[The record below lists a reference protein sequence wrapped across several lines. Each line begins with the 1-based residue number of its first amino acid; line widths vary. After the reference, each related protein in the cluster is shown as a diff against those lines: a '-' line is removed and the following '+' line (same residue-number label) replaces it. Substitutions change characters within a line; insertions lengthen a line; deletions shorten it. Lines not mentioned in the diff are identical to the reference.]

1 MRNWEKLNFSS
12 EAEERAAFEEFLN
25 EKRSDT
31 IIPVDTDIDEFN
43 LSARTYNSLIRAN
56 LTTVGEV
63 YWQVVRLGD
72 NWGNH
77 IRNLGEISQKE
88 AEDVLL
94 AEQNMLHDRCHP
106 KSRIDYLIELLESRG
121 QLLSKRVRSEIADC
135 LRKLPKD

>member
-1 MRNWEKLNFSS
+1 MCDWEKLNFSS
-12 EAEERAAFEEFLN
+12 EAEERAAFEEFLD

-56 LTTVGEV
+56 LITVGEV
-63 YWQVVRLGD
+63 YWQVARLGD

-77 IRNLGEISQKE
+77 IRNLGKISQKE

-94 AEQNMLHDRCHP
+94 AEREPFLDRDTP
-106 KSRIDYLIELLESRG
+106 ESRIDYLIELLESRG
-121 QLLSKRVRSEIADC
+121 QLLSRRIRHEIADC
-135 LRKLPKD
+135 LRKMSAN